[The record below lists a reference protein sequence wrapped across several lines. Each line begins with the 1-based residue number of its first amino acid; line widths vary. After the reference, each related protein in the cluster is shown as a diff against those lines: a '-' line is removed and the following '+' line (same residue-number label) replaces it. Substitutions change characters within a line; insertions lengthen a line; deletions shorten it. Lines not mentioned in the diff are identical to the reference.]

1 MNKFIIKAG
10 VQMERAWQSPGPAI
24 PANMHSLISNAENN
38 VCLLHITYRRKEW
51 NAPSPG
57 MHFMHASV
65 IFF

>member
-38 VCLLHITYRRKEW
+38 ACLLHITYRRKE
-51 NAPSPG
+51 
-57 MHFMHASV
+57 
-65 IFF
+65 